1 MLLGATSGPT
11 VLWYLA
17 RGSGIAALVLL
28 TISVVVGTATSTRW
42 SNERWPRFV
51 TQLVHRNAS
60 LVALVLIG
68 IHMSAVV
75 IDAFAPI
82 GWKDTVVPFLSG
94 YRPFWLGLG
103 AIGFDLVL
111 ALVVSSALRTR
122 MGYRAWRFLHYSAY
136 ICWPIVIVHGIGS
149 GTDTKLGVVLVVNLV
164 CIAAVLAAVCWR
176 LVQRWPDRLGSR
188 VAGAAISIV
197 APVALLAWM
206 ADGPLASGWASR
218 AGTPASLLVSA
229 APRLPARTAPKPG
242 ATAFASPPFTASV
255 KGTLAQSQSD
265 QTGLVTLRISSRLTN
280 GATGTLDLEL
290 VGQALAGGGISLQQ
304 SRITLGPAAQPNLYR
319 GAVTSVQG
327 DGSLLASVRS
337 ATITLRLQI
346 VVNVN
351 GNSQV
356 TGSVRA
362 ENASQASQT
371 AVRKGGLDD

>member
-136 ICWPIVIVHGIGS
+136 ICWPVVVVHGLGS

-176 LVQRWPDRLGSR
+176 LVQRWPDRLGSASRVRRSASSRRWHCWPGWRTARSRRGGR
-188 VAGAAISIV
+188 VAPGRR
-197 APVALLAWM
+197 
-206 ADGPLASGWASR
+206 R
-218 AGTPASLLVSA
+218 ACW
-229 APRLPARTAPKPG
+229 
-242 ATAFASPPFTASV
+242 
-255 KGTLAQSQSD
+255 
-265 QTGLVTLRISSRLTN
+265 
-280 GATGTLDLEL
+280 
-290 VGQALAGGGISLQQ
+290 
-304 SRITLGPAAQPNLYR
+304 
-319 GAVTSVQG
+319 
-327 DGSLLASVRS
+327 
-337 ATITLRLQI
+337 
-346 VVNVN
+346 
-351 GNSQV
+351 
-356 TGSVRA
+356 
-362 ENASQASQT
+362 
-371 AVRKGGLDD
+371 